1 MRILDFFRDDADV
14 YAKLRRSVLPLAFQ
28 QFMSA
33 AVSAS
38 DGAHARCFVAGFS
51 FCSVTG
57 RADYVYL
64 QFIYG
69 WLYDRDEHPGCSV
82 LWKWEEITLPK
93 IFAYVLRISA
103 LVSAG
108 LLSPCLLP

>member
-1 MRILDFFRDDADV
+1 MRSCGRGL
-14 YAKLRRSVLPLAFQ
+14 VLPLAFQ
-28 QFMSA
+28 QFSYA
-33 AVSAS
+33 R
-38 DGAHARCFVAGFS
+38 GGRRIRCAHARRFVAGFS

-69 WLYDRDEHPGCSV
+69 WLYDRDEHPGCLSTMERAIQV
-82 LWKWEEITLPK
+82 SLEK

-103 LVSAG
+103 LVSAMF
-108 LLSPCLLP
+108 CLAALFLPQQLMRLFLV